1 MLEKTLKTEIIK
13 EFGRSENDTGSCDVQ
28 IALLS
33 RRIKE
38 ISEHLQKFPK
48 DKHSR
53 RGLLKLVARRKTY
66 MSYLKRSNNER
77 FEFVVKKLES
87 K

>member
-13 EFGRSENDTGSCDVQ
+13 EFGRSENDTGSSDVQ
-28 IALLS
+28 IGLLS

-38 ISEHLQKFPK
+38 ISEHLQKFSK

-66 MSYLKRSNNER
+66 MKYLKRSDSKR